1 MSGQE
6 CDSAFDARRLRQD
19 ENGGPVRFSS
29 DLNSGF
35 ITEVLDSERVL
46 LVELEDG
53 PALVVT

>member
-6 CDSAFDARRLRQD
+6 RDSAFDARRLRQD

-35 ITEVLDSERVL
+35 LTEVLDSERVL
-46 LVELEDG
+46 LVDLEDG